1 MKKVIVIGSRDS
13 GNKNDPSEIAR
24 SIRSGATDTS
34 LLYWEDMSFDIVK
47 GNVYITVDGDDI
59 LSIKPDLVIA
69 MGWYKNGKKAIYRD
83 VAFALALV
91 LRHHGITFW
100 NSEMANQRSTTKLST
115 MVQLALNG
123 VSVPRTLFSLSFD
136 NVASQLHYPFIAK
149 AASASRGDMNY
160 LVDGDAVLA
169 NVRQAGSFFLVQ
181 EFLPN
186 DHDLRF
192 ICFDGRPALVLRRAR
207 PADANSHLN
216 NTSQGGMATWLKLA
230 DINSDV
236 LTNIEKICRIM
247 GREMAGVDLIPDSSS
262 PLGYS
267 CLEVN
272 AIPQLT
278 SGTDSNIK
286 LAALAEA
293 LRVPQGDVI

>member
-1 MKKVIVIGSRDS
+1 MKKIIVIGSRDS

-24 SIRSGATDTS
+24 SINSDTAS
-34 LLYWEDMSFDIVK
+34 TNLLYWEDLSFDIKTGTVQVK
-47 GNVYITVDGDDI
+47 ANDI
-59 LSIKPDLVIA
+59 DIFTDKPDLVIA
-69 MGWYKNGKKAIYRD
+69 TGWYKNGKKVIYRD

-91 LRHHGITFW
+91 LHRYGVKFW
-100 NSEMANQRSTTKLST
+100 NSEMGNQRSTTKLST
-115 MVQLALNG
+115 MVQLALEG
-123 VSVPRTLFSLSFD
+123 IAVPHTLFSLSFD
-136 NVASQLHYPFIAK
+136 NVASQLSYPFIAK

-160 LVDGDAVLA
+160 LVESVNVLGDIK
-169 NVRQAGSFFLVQ
+169 RMDSYFLVQ
-181 EFLPN
+181 EYLPN
-186 DHDLRF
+186 DHDLRV

-207 PADANSHLN
+207 LADASSHLN
-216 NTSQGGMATWLKLA
+216 NTSQGGSAMWLKL
-230 DINSDV
+230 SDVSPEV
-236 LTNIEKICRIM
+236 LTNVEKICKIM

-286 LAALAEA
+286 LAAFAEA
-293 LRVPQGDVI
+293 LRATEGDVI